1 MMVKK
6 QVQDIARIEILL
18 GVKSDIDKM
27 YPDNRVIIKLK
38 LRIHDNLLLVPCNK
52 PLLEWLSITLSPTV

>member
-6 QVQDIARIEILL
+6 QVQDIARIDEILL

-27 YPDNRVIIKLK
+27 YPDNRVIVKLNFAPS
-38 LRIHDNLLLVPCNK
+38 DSNLLLVPCNK
-52 PLLEWLSITLSPTV
+52 PLLN